1 MKDNK
6 DYEKLRDDIQKGML
20 RLLTNHNEGISS
32 IRGNHHKDTHLDD
45 FYNKISD

>member
-6 DYEKLRDDIQKGML
+6 AYEKLRDNIQKGML
-20 RLLTNHNEGISS
+20 ELLTKNNEEISS

-45 FYNKISD
+45 FYNQISD